1 MDAFISGIKWKVLLL
16 KPEYIK
22 TVMTKTD
29 IFTKHDFKYLP
40 LLGKALL
47 TSTGEDHRRQKKI
60 FSKAFSMSQM
70 SHFVPVFSK
79 HAKTLAEVRACR
91 YVLNLDMCI
100 WKVCVKETRSSF

>member
-1 MDAFISGIKWKVLLL
+1 MDAFISGLKWKVLLL

-29 IFTKHDFKYLP
+29 IFTKTDFKYLP

-79 HAKTLAEVRACR
+79 HAKILAEVRE
-91 YVLNLDMCI
+91 LEDI
-100 WKVCVKETRSSF
+100 FKS